1 MKDLKDQLREVK
13 RTLKAQS
20 REARRNRAAVR
31 ERVQKD
37 EWKSFK
43 AECQA
48 LRK

>member
-1 MKDLKDQLREVK
+1 MKTIKDQMKAIK
-13 RTLKAQS
+13 RNLKQQS
-20 REARRNRAAVR
+20 REARRNRAIVR

>member
-13 RTLKAQS
+13 RNLKQQS